1 MNKNMMRQAQKL
13 QAELQKVQEEL
24 ENSTVEGSS
33 GGGVI
38 KVIMTGKQ
46 TIESITIDPETV
58 DDIELLQDL
67 VVAAVNDAFN
77 KTQEMAA
84 SKMGAITVGMN
95 IPGLGF

>member
-1 MNKNMMRQAQKL
+1 MNKNKMRQAQKL
-13 QAELQKVQEEL
+13 HAELQKVQAEL

-84 SKMGAITVGMN
+84 SKMGAITGGMN